1 MSAADAA
8 RERARTDSGQFG
20 VQDNSAPELALG
32 GQRASTIGDLIEY
45 VERGHTRRGIDN
57 GDGTASHFTTRD
69 GRRAVNIVPI
79 PDHATV
85 AGPAGSPRASNLA
98 SDLRGATGSQDI
110 GPALL
115 AAMGIR

>member
-8 RERARTDSGQFG
+8 RERARQDSGQFG
-20 VQDNSAPELALG
+20 AQEHSAPELALG
-32 GQRASTIGDLIEY
+32 GERTSHIGDLIEY
-45 VERGHTRRGIDN
+45 EERGFTRRGIDN

-85 AGPAGSPRASNLA
+85 AAAAGSPRASSLA
-98 SDLRGATGSQDI
+98 ADLRGAPGSQNV
-110 GPALL
+110 GHALL
-115 AAMGIR
+115 AAIGDE